1 MIKTI
6 LVDDE
11 PLVLE
16 ELRELLESQDNV
28 MVMASYADPLQ
39 ALRELP
45 DTRPDCAFLDIEMPG
60 ITGIELAEQFLSVNP
75 NTDVVFVT
83 AYNHYATQAFD
94 VSALDYLLKPIRP
107 ERINKALEK
116 IENKMTR
123 MTQTATGTCVIRS
136 FGSFDILVDG
146 RLVKWSRYKSKEL
159 LAYLLQN
166 EGHPLSKFR
175 LCEEQWAEYEP
186 EQALAYLQTAV
197 YALRKSLRETGCTQI
212 TIEYSGDRYFAR
224 VHEDAEWDL
233 RQFNKDFER
242 AVQTDS
248 RKLAQKLARLYRG
261 EYLEGEDWPWSDI
274 AREDYACK
282 QETLQ
287 KLLQMEAD
295 LTDKVLA

>member
-1 MIKTI
+1 MIKAI

-28 MVMASYADPLQ
+28 RVMASYADPLQ

-75 NTDVVFVT
+75 NIDVVFVT

-212 TIEYSGDRYFAR
+212 MIEYSGDRYCAR

-242 AVQTDS
+242 TVQTDS
-248 RKLAQKLARLYRG
+248 QKLAQKLARLYRG
-261 EYLEGEDWPWSDI
+261 EYLEGEDWPWF
-274 AREDYACK
+274 
-282 QETLQ
+282 
-287 KLLQMEAD
+287 
-295 LTDKVLA
+295 

>member
-1 MIKTI
+1 MIKAI

-16 ELRELLESQDNV
+16 ELQELLESQDNV
-28 MVMASYADPLQ
+28 RVMASYTDPLQ

-75 NTDVVFVT
+75 EIEIVFVT

-94 VSALDYLLKPIRP
+94 VNALDYLLKPIRP
-107 ERINKALEK
+107 ERISKAMEK
-116 IENKMTR
+116 IGYKMAR
-123 MTQTATGTCVIRS
+123 KPQLAKGTCVIRS
-136 FGSFDILVDG
+136 FGSFDIIVDG
-146 RLVKWSRYKSKEL
+146 RPVKWSRYKSKEL

-197 YALRKSLRETGCTQI
+197 YALRKSLREFGCTQI
-212 TIEYSGDRYFAR
+212 VIEYSGDRYCAR
-224 VHEDAEWDL
+224 VRENADWDL
-233 RQFNKDFER
+233 KQINKDFER
-242 AVQTDS
+242 AMKTKS
-248 RKLAQKLARLYRG
+248 IKLAQKLMQLYRG
-261 EYLEGEDWPWSDI
+261 EYLEGEDWLWSDI
-274 AREDYACK
+274 MREDYVRK
-282 QETLQ
+282 QEALQ
-287 KLLQMEAD
+287 QLLQAEAD
-295 LTDKVLA
+295 FAAKALS